1 LALPGLASQAAAQ
14 SDEVVKRKAV
24 FLDRDG
30 VLAIPE
36 FRDGRSY
43 AVRRVEDFRIYGDAP
58 GAVRSLVDAGWLAIV
73 ATNQPDIANGLVD
86 AAAVD
91 AMHDIL
97 RARMPL
103 AAVETCPHA
112 QNAGCDC
119 RKPKPGLLLRAA
131 DRLGIDLAAS
141 WMVGDRAGDVAAG
154 AAAGCRTIF
163 IDRGY
168 EGHAAARADFAA
180 ASLAEAATLI
190 LAESA
195 QIH

>member
-1 LALPGLASQAAAQ
+1 M
-14 SDEVVKRKAV
+14 KRKAV

-43 AVRRVEDFRIYGDAP
+43 AVRRVEDFRLYDNAP

-86 AAAVD
+86 AAAVE

-97 RARMPL
+97 RTSMPL
-103 AAVETCPHA
+103 AAVEICPHA

-119 RKPKPGLLLRAA
+119 RKPKPGLLIRAS
-131 DRLGIDLAAS
+131 DRLGVDLAGS
-141 WMVGDRAGDVAAG
+141 WMVGDRASDVAAG

-168 EGHAAARADFAA
+168 EGQAAALADFTA
-180 ASLAEAATLI
+180 ASLAEAASLI
-190 LAESA
+190 LKESV
-195 QIH
+195 